1 MGHDDAAH
9 AAGEEPGDR
18 RGGAARDPGDRHDVV
33 TLRGDAG
40 SLDALEVEG
49 AVLAIQIDETEME
62 RCEHPEDRRRREWTV
77 ASADVPASAAARLP
91 VFGPSTAVLLLLI
104 DAVAI

>member
-1 MGHDDAAH
+1 MSGRREVDRVENLFGIRHRVDMGHDDAAH
-9 AAGEEPGDR
+9 AAVEEPGDR

-49 AVLAIQIDETEME
+49 AVLAIQIDETDME
-62 RCEHPEDRRRREWTV
+62 RCEHLDDPPRRQWPGVAPEYPPR
-77 ASADVPASAAARLP
+77 AGA
-91 VFGPSTAVLLLLI
+91 
-104 DAVAI
+104 